1 MQRHLVAL
9 GLHLYHA
16 AVKLVIVRDALAT
29 LHEHRLEIKE
39 RKTDVYALLQRYCA
53 RDAVNGDAFIG
64 QRNVRAEADDD
75 VLEILDLVGG
85 GVVDE
90 VAELNNVR
98 PFRGVHA
105 VAILGRQSSG
115 FGVKYNEFHCVAYA
129 IVLLARLIMSSL
141 FKSIFL

>member
-9 GLHLYHA
+9 GLHLQHA
-16 AVKLVIVRDALAT
+16 AVKLVIVRDALAA

-39 RKTDVYALLQRYCA
+39 RQTDVYALLQRYCA

-64 QRNVRAEADDD
+64 QRDVRAEADDD

-105 VAILGRQSSG
+105 LAILGR
-115 FGVKYNEFHCVAYA
+115 
-129 IVLLARLIMSSL
+129 
-141 FKSIFL
+141 